1 MKRLNLDNHSPFHKT
16 GHTSKGDQRKWK
28 IGDRWYKAD
37 YMGYES
43 LAEVLVS
50 HFLERSNLRYPFVR
64 YQLVQIE
71 YAEEQLNACQSQNFL
86 MQNEILVP
94 LEKLYRQYTGES
106 LATKMAEFAE
116 PSERIQY
123 LVEEVEK
130 ITGIND
136 FGKYITAV
144 LEIDAF
150 FLNEDR
156 HTNNLAVVYS
166 ENTKQYSFSPIFDQG
181 LCLFAD
187 TRLDYP
193 LRLSLEEC
201 MKKIQAKP
209 FSTDFD
215 EQLDAAEALYGV
227 QVQFD
232 FSMKDLENEITR
244 LAEKYSPVICER
256 IQQLMRQQ
264 FRKYKYL
271 IKQKA

>member
-1 MKRLNLDNHSPFHKT
+1 MKRRNLDKHSPFNKT

-28 IGDRWYKAD
+28 VEDRWYKAD

-43 LAEVLVS
+43 LA
-50 HFLERSNLRYPFVR
+50 
-64 YQLVQIE
+64 
-71 YAEEQLNACQSQNFL
+71 
-86 MQNEILVP
+86 
-94 LEKLYRQYTGES
+94 
-106 LATKMAEFAE
+106 TKIAEFAE

-130 ITGIND
+130 LTGINA

-156 HTNNLAVVYS
+156 HTNNLAVVYN

-244 LAEKYSPVICER
+244 LTEKYSPVICER

-271 IKQKA
+271 IKQK

>member
-130 ITGIND
+130 ITGINA

-244 LAEKYSPVICER
+244 LTEKYSPVICER

>member
-1 MKRLNLDNHSPFHKT
+1 MKNVTLDTYSPFHKT

-28 IGDRWYKAD
+28 VDGIWYKAD

-244 LAEKYSPVICER
+244 LTEKYSPVICER

-271 IKQKA
+271 IKQK

>member
-1 MKRLNLDNHSPFHKT
+1 M
-16 GHTSKGDQRKWK
+16 
-28 IGDRWYKAD
+28 
-37 YMGYES
+37 
-43 LAEVLVS
+43 
-50 HFLERSNLRYPFVR
+50 RYPFVR

-244 LAEKYSPVICER
+244 LTEKYSPVICER

-271 IKQKA
+271 IKQK

>member
-232 FSMKDLENEITR
+232 FSMKDLENEIPR
-244 LAEKYSPVICER
+244 LTEKYSPVICER

-271 IKQKA
+271 IKQK

>member
-1 MKRLNLDNHSPFHKT
+1 MKRLNLDDCYPFHKT
-16 GHTSKGDQRKWK
+16 GHTSKVDQRKWK
-28 IGDRWYKAD
+28 VGDRWYKVD

-50 HFLERSNLRYPFVR
+50 HLLEKSDLRYPFVR
-64 YQLVQIE
+64 YQPIQIE
-71 YAEEQLNACQSQNFL
+71 YAEEQLRACQSENFL

-106 LATKMAEFAE
+106 LATKMSGFAE

-123 LVEEVEK
+123 LVEEVKK
-130 ITGIND
+130 ITGIQD

-156 HTNNLAVVYS
+156 HTNNLAVIYN
-166 ENTKQYSFSPIFDQG
+166 ENTKQYSLSPIFDQG

-193 LRLSLEEC
+193 LHLSVEAC

-227 QVQFD
+227 QIRLG
-232 FSMKDLENEITR
+232 FSVKELEEEIESLT
-244 LAEKYSPVICER
+244 EDYSPVIRER
-256 IQQLMRQQ
+256 ILQLMRQQ

-271 IKQKA
+271 IK

>member
-1 MKRLNLDNHSPFHKT
+1 MKRLNLDDCSPFHKT

-28 IGDRWYKAD
+28 VGDRWYKVD

-43 LAEVLVS
+43 LA
-50 HFLERSNLRYPFVR
+50 
-64 YQLVQIE
+64 
-71 YAEEQLNACQSQNFL
+71 
-86 MQNEILVP
+86 
-94 LEKLYRQYTGES
+94 
-106 LATKMAEFAE
+106 TKMSGFAE

-123 LVEEVEK
+123 LVEEIKK
-130 ITGIND
+130 ITGIQD

-156 HTNNLAVVYS
+156 HTNNLAVIYN
-166 ENTKQYSFSPIFDQG
+166 ENTKQYSLSPIFDQG

-193 LRLSLEEC
+193 LHLSVEAC

-227 QVQFD
+227 QIRLG
-232 FSMKDLENEITR
+232 FSVKELEEEIESLT
-244 LAEKYSPVICER
+244 EDYSPVIRER
-256 IQQLMRQQ
+256 ILQLMRQQ

>member
-1 MKRLNLDNHSPFHKT
+1 MKRRNLDNHSPFHKT

-28 IGDRWYKAD
+28 VGDRWYKAD

-50 HFLERSNLRYPFVR
+50 HFLE
-64 YQLVQIE
+64 
-71 YAEEQLNACQSQNFL
+71 
-86 MQNEILVP
+86 
-94 LEKLYRQYTGES
+94 KLYRQYTGES
-106 LATKMAEFAE
+106 LATKIAEFAE

-130 ITGIND
+130 LTGINA

-156 HTNNLAVVYS
+156 HTNNLAVVYN

-193 LRLSLEEC
+193 LHLSLEEC
-201 MKKIQAKP
+201 RKKIQAKP

>member
-1 MKRLNLDNHSPFHKT
+1 MKRLNLDDCSPFHKT

-28 IGDRWYKAD
+28 VGDRWYKVD

-43 LAEVLVS
+43 LA
-50 HFLERSNLRYPFVR
+50 
-64 YQLVQIE
+64 
-71 YAEEQLNACQSQNFL
+71 
-86 MQNEILVP
+86 
-94 LEKLYRQYTGES
+94 
-106 LATKMAEFAE
+106 TKMSGFAE

-123 LVEEVEK
+123 LVEEIKK
-130 ITGIND
+130 ITGIQD

-156 HTNNLAVVYS
+156 HTNNLAVIYN
-166 ENTKQYSFSPIFDQG
+166 ENTKQYSLSPIFDQG

-193 LRLSLEEC
+193 LHLSVEAC

-227 QVQFD
+227 QIRLG
-232 FSMKDLENEITR
+232 FSVKELEEEIESLT
-244 LAEKYSPVICER
+244 EDYSPVIRER
-256 IQQLMRQQ
+256 ILQLMRSS
-264 FRKYKYL
+264 FAN
-271 IKQKA
+271 INI

>member
-201 MKKIQAKP
+201 MKKIQAKS

-244 LAEKYSPVICER
+244 LTEKYSPVICER

-271 IKQKA
+271 IKQK

>member
-1 MKRLNLDNHSPFHKT
+1 MKRLNLDDCFPFHKT

-28 IGDRWYKAD
+28 VGDRWYKVD

-43 LAEVLVS
+43 LA
-50 HFLERSNLRYPFVR
+50 
-64 YQLVQIE
+64 
-71 YAEEQLNACQSQNFL
+71 
-86 MQNEILVP
+86 
-94 LEKLYRQYTGES
+94 
-106 LATKMAEFAE
+106 TKMSGFAE
-116 PSERIQY
+116 P
-123 LVEEVEK
+123 LVEEIKK
-130 ITGIND
+130 ITGIQD

-156 HTNNLAVVYS
+156 HTNNLAVIYN
-166 ENTKQYSFSPIFDQG
+166 ENTKQYSLSPIFNQG

-193 LRLSLEEC
+193 LHLSVEAC

-227 QVQFD
+227 QIRLG
-232 FSMKDLENEITR
+232 FSVKELEEEIESLT
-244 LAEKYSPVICER
+244 EDYSPVIRER
-256 IQQLMRQQ
+256 ILQLMRQQ

-271 IKQKA
+271 IK

>member
-130 ITGIND
+130 ITGINA

-166 ENTKQYSFSPIFDQG
+166 ENTKQYSFSPIFDQR

-244 LAEKYSPVICER
+244 LTEKYSPVICER

-271 IKQKA
+271 IKQK

>member
-1 MKRLNLDNHSPFHKT
+1 
-16 GHTSKGDQRKWK
+16 
-28 IGDRWYKAD
+28 
-37 YMGYES
+37 MGYES
-43 LAEVLVS
+43 LA
-50 HFLERSNLRYPFVR
+50 
-64 YQLVQIE
+64 
-71 YAEEQLNACQSQNFL
+71 
-86 MQNEILVP
+86 
-94 LEKLYRQYTGES
+94 
-106 LATKMAEFAE
+106 TKMSGFAE

-123 LVEEVEK
+123 LVEEIKK
-130 ITGIND
+130 ITGIQD

-156 HTNNLAVVYS
+156 HTNNLAVIYN
-166 ENTKQYSFSPIFDQG
+166 ENTKQYSLSPIFDQG

-193 LRLSLEEC
+193 LHLSVEAC

-227 QVQFD
+227 QIRLG
-232 FSMKDLENEITR
+232 FSVKELEEEIESLT
-244 LAEKYSPVICER
+244 EDYSPVIRER
-256 IQQLMRQQ
+256 ILQLMRQQ

-271 IKQKA
+271 IK

>member
-1 MKRLNLDNHSPFHKT
+1 MKRRNLDDCSPFHKT

-28 IGDRWYKAD
+28 VGDRWYKVD

-43 LAEVLVS
+43 LA
-50 HFLERSNLRYPFVR
+50 
-64 YQLVQIE
+64 
-71 YAEEQLNACQSQNFL
+71 
-86 MQNEILVP
+86 
-94 LEKLYRQYTGES
+94 
-106 LATKMAEFAE
+106 TKMSGFAE

-123 LVEEVEK
+123 LVEEIKK
-130 ITGIND
+130 ITGIQD

-156 HTNNLAVVYS
+156 HTNNLAVIYN
-166 ENTKQYSFSPIFDQG
+166 ENTKQYSLSPIFDQG

-193 LRLSLEEC
+193 LHLSVKAC

-227 QVQFD
+227 QIRLG
-232 FSMKDLENEITR
+232 FSVKELEEEIESLT
-244 LAEKYSPVICER
+244 EDYSPVIRER
-256 IQQLMRQQ
+256 ILQLMRQQ

-271 IKQKA
+271 IK

>member
-1 MKRLNLDNHSPFHKT
+1 MKRLNLDNHSPFHKK

-244 LAEKYSPVICER
+244 LTEKYSPVICER

-271 IKQKA
+271 IKQK

>member
-116 PSERIQY
+116 PLERIQY

-156 HTNNLAVVYS
+156 HKNNLAVVYS

-244 LAEKYSPVICER
+244 LTEKYSPVICER

-271 IKQKA
+271 IKQK

>member
-201 MKKIQAKP
+201 MKKIQEKP

-244 LAEKYSPVICER
+244 LTEKYSPVICER

-271 IKQKA
+271 IKQK

>member
-1 MKRLNLDNHSPFHKT
+1 MKRLNLDTHSPFHKT

-244 LAEKYSPVICER
+244 LTEKYSPVICER

-271 IKQKA
+271 IKQK

>member
-1 MKRLNLDNHSPFHKT
+1 M
-16 GHTSKGDQRKWK
+16 
-28 IGDRWYKAD
+28 
-37 YMGYES
+37 
-43 LAEVLVS
+43 
-50 HFLERSNLRYPFVR
+50 RYPFVR

-106 LATKMAEFAE
+106 LATKIAEFAE

-130 ITGIND
+130 LTGINA

-156 HTNNLAVVYS
+156 HTNNLAVVYN

-193 LRLSLEEC
+193 LHLSLEEC

-215 EQLDAAEALYGV
+215 EQLDAAAV
-227 QVQFD
+227 SQ
-232 FSMKDLENEITR
+232 I
-244 LAEKYSPVICER
+244 
-256 IQQLMRQQ
+256 
-264 FRKYKYL
+264 
-271 IKQKA
+271 